1 MKHRHFHFCNNN
13 GIWQK
18 PAKVDLF
25 CISNGEL
32 NQFITNIKSLFEV
45 DVAEELRMT
54 RENNDQFQA
63 ELNILEKEVRTCENG
78 IAEVKERFDD
88 LQQEYSYYKNES
100 DRLTQR
106 TQIESI
112 ECSPNLSNLQLNENI
127 EISLIRQ
134 IDDAREHDVCLGSQT
149 IFGVIT
155 AKSCCQA
162 DELFFYDLTN
172 FKEVSM
178 DDKMFWVEENICFI
192 NTTDAFEIDVAITN
206 EVIQQSCT
214 IMAYDKTE
222 QKFDEQ
228 IFELRINKCFENNC
242 LFKID
247 SELLKNHIILNGTS
261 IRCDES
267 TYSGIVTKSKFSTF
281 IKIES

>member
-1 MKHRHFHFCNNN
+1 M
-13 GIWQK
+13 
-18 PAKVDLF
+18 
-25 CISNGEL
+25 
-32 NQFITNIKSLFEV
+32 FEV
-45 DVAEELRMT
+45 DIAKELRRR

-63 ELNILEKEVRTCENG
+63 ELNILTKEVRTCEIG
-78 IAEVKERFDD
+78 IAEVKEGFDD
-88 LQQEYSYYKNES
+88 LQQEYNYYKNES

-155 AKSCCQA
+155 AKTCCQA

-172 FKEVSM
+172 SKEVSI

-192 NTTDAFEIDVAITN
+192 KTTETFEINAISDDDIN
-206 EVIQQSCT
+206 QPCT
-214 IMAYDKTE
+214 IMTYDKSE
-222 QKFDEQ
+222 EKFDAK
-228 IFELRINKCFENNC
+228 IFELKIQKCFDNNC
-242 LFKID
+242 VFKID
-247 SELLKNHIILNGTS
+247 SESMASHIILNGTS

-267 TYSGIVTKSKFSTF
+267 NNVGIVTKSKS
-281 IKIES
+281 

>member
-1 MKHRHFHFCNNN
+1 MKHRHFHLCNNN

-25 CISNGEL
+25 CISNSEL
-32 NQFITNIKSLFEV
+32 NQFNTNIKSVFEI

-78 IAEVKERFDD
+78 IAEVEEGFDD

-172 FKEVSM
+172 SNEVLM
-178 DDKMFWVEENICFI
+178 DDKMFWAEDNICFI
-192 NTTDAFEIDVAITN
+192 STTDALEIDVAITN

-214 IMAYDKTE
+214 IMTYDKSEE
-222 QKFDEQ
+222 QFAAQ
-228 IFELRINKCFENNC
+228 IFQLRIDKCFENNC
-242 LFKID
+242 VIKLD
-247 SELLKNHIILNGTS
+247 YELSRNHVILNGTS
-261 IRCDES
+261 IRCNAS
-267 TYSGIVTKSKFSTF
+267 TYLGIITKSKSSTL
-281 IKIES
+281 IKME